1 MNAMGAI
8 RSSFRHVEVAL
19 IVVIVIVGVVVSLQ
33 APNFL
38 SPINLINLLLAM
50 VTIGIVALGQGFVI
64 MAGELDL
71 SVAATIAFSAAA
83 SASLMRAGVPVWA
96 GVVAAIVIGSLIGIV
111 NAVIV
116 LATGVN
122 SFIVTLGTLSVVQ
135 GLTLWVTGGLP
146 IAVPADLA
154 LIGSSTRIAG
164 VPFPV
169 IVFIALTVLAQLV
182 LVFTVFGRRVLAV
195 GDNVNG
201 ARLAGVPVIGTK
213 LAVFAI
219 AGGLA
224 GLAGILRAASLGTA
238 ESSAGTS
245 DLLPI
250 IAAVVVGGASL
261 LGGRG
266 SMIGVFLGAV
276 LLGMVQ
282 NAYVILKLSS
292 WLQLAT
298 FGLVVVAAGVFD
310 QARQGRIGWVNTI
323 RERRAVRA
331 SLTRRDAASDPVG
344 APAEPPASTD
354 AHTKENAR

>member
-1 MNAMGAI
+1 MNLAEKFRGA
-8 RSSFRHVEVAL
+8 FRHVEVAL
-19 IVVIVIVGVVVSLQ
+19 IVVIAVVALLVSLR

-38 SPINLINLLLAM
+38 SPVNLINLLLAM

-64 MAGELDL
+64 MSGELDL
-71 SVAATIAFSAAA
+71 SVAASIAFSAAA
-83 SASLMRAGVPVWA
+83 AASVMRSGAPVWL
-96 GVVAAIVIGSLIGIV
+96 GVIIAIGIGATIGLL

-135 GLTLWVTGGLP
+135 GLTLAVTGGLP
-146 IAVPADLA
+146 IAVPDA
-154 LIGSSTRIAG
+154 LGLLGSTTRIAG
-164 VPFPV
+164 IPFPV
-169 IVFIALTVLAQLV
+169 IVFVALMILAQLV
-182 LVFTVFGRRVLAV
+182 LVYTVFGRRVLAV
-195 GDNVNG
+195 GDNVDA
-201 ARLAGVPVIGTK
+201 ARLAGIPVVLTK
-213 LAVFAI
+213 AAVFAI
-219 AGGLA
+219 AGALA
-224 GLAGILRAASLGTA
+224 GVAGILRAASLGTA

-261 LGGRG
+261 VGGRG
-266 SMIGVFLGAV
+266 SMTGVFLGAV

-310 QARQGRIGWVNTI
+310 QARQGRIGWVNTL
-323 RERRAVRA
+323 RERRSVRA
-331 SLTRRDAASDPVG
+331 SLATAHGDAT
-344 APAEPPASTD
+344 AESTP
-354 AHTKENAR
+354 HQSKES

>member
-1 MNAMGAI
+1 MKALSVI
-8 RSSFRHVEVAL
+8 RSSFSRVEVAL
-19 IVVIVIVGVVVSLQ
+19 VLVIAVVAIVVSVQ
-33 APNFL
+33 EPNFL

-71 SVAATIAFSAAA
+71 SVAATIAFSAATA
-83 SASLMRAGVPVWA
+83 AAMMRAGVPVWA
-96 GVVAAIVIGSLIGIV
+96 GVIIAIVIGAMIGLTNAIIV
-111 NAVIV
+111 V
-116 LATGVN
+116 ATGVH

-146 IAVPADLA
+146 ISTPEELS
-154 LIGSSTRIAG
+154 LIGSGTRLAG
-164 VPFPV
+164 VPLPV
-169 IVFIALTVLAQLV
+169 IFFIALTLLAQLV

-195 GDNVNG
+195 GDNLDA
-201 ARLAGVPVIGTK
+201 ARLAGIPVIATK

-224 GLAGILRAASLGTA
+224 GVAGILRAASLGTA

-282 NAYVILKLSS
+282 NAYVILQLSS

-310 QARQGRIGWVNTI
+310 QARQGRIGWVNTM
-323 RERRAVRA
+323 RERRALLRALAKQGEGVRA
-331 SLTRRDAASDPVG
+331 
-344 APAEPPASTD
+344 
-354 AHTKENAR
+354 